1 MQENIKRA
9 YFAAANTADGFVS
22 FYEGCFLGEDTLRM
36 YMIKG
41 GPGTGKSRFLGDVA
55 SAALRRGYAAEY
67 YYCSSD
73 PGSLDGVI
81 LSHPTK
87 GRIALADTTMPH
99 VLEPALPGVR
109 DIMVN
114 LGDFWD
120 SETLAK
126 HAKRIRI
133 LDTQKQRGFSRAY
146 DYLHTAGTLLSVR
159 DSLIEPCICA
169 ERLARTVAKIAR
181 AFPEGKEY
189 REHIGFCDSIGMKG
203 RVHFDTYEKL
213 ADSVIALSPFYGLEY
228 AVMGQLYEHAR
239 KKGCE
244 VWRAP
249 DVLRIQKTAA
259 LYFPQS
265 RLCVTCANPESVP
278 GQDVHRID
286 LRRLC
291 DADTLRSVRGQARL
305 AQKMADSALDAACEC
320 FARAGEYHFELES
333 LYTAAMDF
341 GAKERFTA
349 TFCEAILQNP

>member
-9 YFAAANTADGFVS
+9 YFAAANTAGGFVS
-22 FYEGCFLGEDTLRM
+22 FYQNCFFGEDISRV

-55 SAALRRGYAAEY
+55 GAAVRRGWQAEY

-73 PGSLDGVI
+73 PGSSDGVI
-81 LSHPTK
+81 LSHPAM
-87 GRIALADTTMPH
+87 GRIVLADSTPPH
-99 VLEPALPGVR
+99 VLEPTLPGVR
-109 DIMVN
+109 DVMVN

-120 SETLAK
+120 REQLAK
-126 HAKRIRI
+126 NAGRIRV
-133 LDTQKQRGFSRAY
+133 LDAYKQKGFSQAY

-159 DSLIEPCICA
+159 DSLIEQCISRD
-169 ERLARTVAKIAR
+169 RLARAATKIAR
-181 AFPEGKEY
+181 AFPKGEGY
-189 REHIGFCDSIGMKG
+189 LEHLALCDSIGMKG
-203 RVHFDTYEKL
+203 RVHFDTYERL
-213 ADSVIALSPFYGLEY
+213 ADRVIVLTPFYGVEY
-228 AVMGQLYEHAR
+228 ILMQLLCEHV
-239 KKGCE
+239 KKPGSE

-249 DVLRIQKTAA
+249 FVLDPTKTSA
-259 LYFPQS
+259 LYFPKN
-265 RLCVTCANPESVP
+265 RLCVTCASPE
-278 GQDVHRID
+278 GGAGAEIHRID
-286 LRRLC
+286 LRRFC
-291 DADTLRSVRGQARL
+291 NPDALRGVRGQARL